1 MSKRASFTSRWS
13 AVNNEKLNAL
23 TFEFDVPKPMPM
35 PMPMPMN
42 APGDNEAPL
51 DRDSNEGHGG

>member
-35 PMPMPMN
+35 N

-51 DRDSNEGHGG
+51 DRDSNEGHGE

>member
-23 TFEFDVPKPMPM
+23 TFEFYVPMPM
-35 PMPMPMN
+35 PMQMN